1 MDDRTNIWNYNGQ
14 SSFCFAK
21 KQDIERVHPTMK
33 PVRLVIDAIKDCS
46 NENNIILD
54 LFGGSGTT
62 MIAAHQT
69 NRICYMS
76 ELDEKYVNV
85 IIRRM
90 LMFADDLRVICNSKD
105 ITDLFK
111 IFNNEKSIF

>member
-1 MDDRTNIWNYNGQ
+1 MQKY
-14 SSFCFAK
+14 S
-21 KQDIERVHPTMK
+21 PMK
-33 PVRLVIDAIKDCS
+33 LETKLLICS
-46 NENNIILD
+46 CKE
-54 LFGGSGTT
+54 SET
-62 MIAAHQT
+62 QW
-69 NRICYMS
+69 R

-111 IFNNEKSIF
+111 ISNNEKSLF